1 MKVRNNSGV
10 VKWLLI
16 GLCAV
21 FLVIML
27 ILPLLYVVI
36 TTLREG
42 IDVYMKA
49 VTDEYAVKSVLLTL
63 EATVIAVIVNTVFGI
78 FAAWTITKFR
88 FRGKKV
94 ISTLIDLPLT
104 ISPIIAGLIYVLTFG
119 RQSFLYDY
127 LQNAGITIIFAV
139 PGIVLATIFV
149 TFPFISREIIPVLTA
164 QGTDE
169 EEAAALMGAGGF
181 RIFTQVTF
189 PHIKWAFLYGI
200 VLCTARAMGEFGAVS
215 VLSGHLRGK
224 TNTMPLYIELLYQGY
239 DFTGAF
245 AMSSILVIMA
255 VIILILRNILEYR
268 GKKEEK
274 S

>member
-36 TTLREG
+36 TALREG

-88 FRGKKV
+88 FREKK
-94 ISTLIDLPLT
+94 
-104 ISPIIAGLIYVLTFG
+104 
-119 RQSFLYDY
+119 
-127 LQNAGITIIFAV
+127 
-139 PGIVLATIFV
+139 
-149 TFPFISREIIPVLTA
+149 
-164 QGTDE
+164 
-169 EEAAALMGAGGF
+169 
-181 RIFTQVTF
+181 
-189 PHIKWAFLYGI
+189 
-200 VLCTARAMGEFGAVS
+200 
-215 VLSGHLRGK
+215 
-224 TNTMPLYIELLYQGY
+224 
-239 DFTGAF
+239 
-245 AMSSILVIMA
+245 
-255 VIILILRNILEYR
+255 
-268 GKKEEK
+268 
-274 S
+274 

>member
-36 TTLREG
+36 TALREG

-149 TFPFISREIIPVLTA
+149 TFPFISRELIPVL
-164 QGTDE
+164 
-169 EEAAALMGAGGF
+169 EAEGSCIDGSRRIPDFYTSYISPYQMGIPVRYRALYRKSDG
-181 RIFTQVTF
+181 RI
-189 PHIKWAFLYGI
+189 W
-200 VLCTARAMGEFGAVS
+200 
-215 VLSGHLRGK
+215 
-224 TNTMPLYIELLYQGY
+224 
-239 DFTGAF
+239 
-245 AMSSILVIMA
+245 SSICFIRAFKRKNEYDA
-255 VIILILRNILEYR
+255 VIY
-268 GKKEEK
+268 
-274 S
+274 

>member
-36 TTLREG
+36 TALREG

-88 FRGKKV
+88 FRGKK
-94 ISTLIDLPLT
+94 
-104 ISPIIAGLIYVLTFG
+104 
-119 RQSFLYDY
+119 
-127 LQNAGITIIFAV
+127 
-139 PGIVLATIFV
+139 
-149 TFPFISREIIPVLTA
+149 
-164 QGTDE
+164 
-169 EEAAALMGAGGF
+169 
-181 RIFTQVTF
+181 
-189 PHIKWAFLYGI
+189 
-200 VLCTARAMGEFGAVS
+200 
-215 VLSGHLRGK
+215 
-224 TNTMPLYIELLYQGY
+224 
-239 DFTGAF
+239 
-245 AMSSILVIMA
+245 
-255 VIILILRNILEYR
+255 
-268 GKKEEK
+268 
-274 S
+274 